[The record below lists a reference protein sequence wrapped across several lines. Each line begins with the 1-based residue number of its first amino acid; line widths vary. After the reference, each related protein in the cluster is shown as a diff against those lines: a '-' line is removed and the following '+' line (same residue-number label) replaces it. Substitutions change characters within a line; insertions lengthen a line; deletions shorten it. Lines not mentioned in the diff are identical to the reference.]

1 MREELIQMNL
11 PPVDRRHVYGLMLDT
26 ETANTI
32 AFEDGGLDM
41 SNTLFYDFGCQVVD
55 SHGRTYGVKL
65 SFVNSDIFIHEKD
78 LMQSA
83 YYAQKIPQYFADIE
97 AGKRI
102 VANTYEIRKA
112 VVEVIRHFDCKFI
125 CAHNSRFDY
134 NAINNTQRWTT
145 KSKYRYF
152 LPFGLEWWDTLKMA
166 KSVMGSMPTYVRF
179 CEENGYLTKAG
190 KPRFTAEIC
199 YRFISK
205 ESGFVEAHTGLEDVE
220 IETEILRYCHRQHK
234 PMKKKLWEK

>member
-1 MREELIQMNL
+1 MNL

-83 YYAQKIPQYFADIE
+83 Y
-97 AGKRI
+97 
-102 VANTYEIRKA
+102 
-112 VVEVIRHFDCKFI
+112 
-125 CAHNSRFDY
+125 
-134 NAINNTQRWTT
+134 
-145 KSKYRYF
+145 
-152 LPFGLEWWDTLKMA
+152 
-166 KSVMGSMPTYVRF
+166 
-179 CEENGYLTKAG
+179 
-190 KPRFTAEIC
+190 
-199 YRFISK
+199 
-205 ESGFVEAHTGLEDVE
+205 
-220 IETEILRYCHRQHK
+220 
-234 PMKKKLWEK
+234 

>member
-1 MREELIQMNL
+1 MNL

-83 YYAQKIPQYFADIE
+83 YYAQKIPQYLADIE

-112 VVEVIRHFDCKFI
+112 VVEVIRHFD
-125 CAHNSRFDY
+125 
-134 NAINNTQRWTT
+134 
-145 KSKYRYF
+145 
-152 LPFGLEWWDTLKMA
+152 
-166 KSVMGSMPTYVRF
+166 
-179 CEENGYLTKAG
+179 
-190 KPRFTAEIC
+190 
-199 YRFISK
+199 
-205 ESGFVEAHTGLEDVE
+205 
-220 IETEILRYCHRQHK
+220 
-234 PMKKKLWEK
+234 